1 MRLRTRDLPVFPV
14 SSGGPA
20 HHVQTA
26 GGAPSHIGP
35 GQLTAADHAESP
47 RLGVVTLGCDK
58 NTVDS
63 EHMTAALVSAGGR
76 VVEDVETADVL
87 VVNTCGFIEAAKEES
102 IDAILEACALKEN
115 GRVKAVAAVG
125 CLVQRHQRE
134 LEQEI
139 PEVDLFLGIAE
150 MGRLV
155 PELRERRL
163 LPERFVPTMERP
175 LRMLSARSR
184 HSTFL
189 KISEGCDHTCAF
201 CAIPHMRG
209 LHRSAPLPE
218 LVEEARA
225 LGDAGVRELNL
236 VSQDTTWY
244 GRDLRR
250 RDRSAPLLPDLL
262 TALLDGTDVEWFR
275 LFYMYPSGI
284 TPEMTAQIAQEPRVL
299 PYLDMPLQH
308 GSDRM
313 LQRMRRPER
322 QATIRERVGRL
333 RDRIDD
339 LTLRTTV
346 VVGFPGETE
355 DDFAMLLDLLEEL
368 RFDRVGAFAYSL
380 EEGTAAA
387 EMPDQVPDELKAERL
402 ERLEDHQRG
411 LSWESNLAM
420 VGRRLPVL
428 VEEAMP
434 EREGTR
440 ETARASAGDEEAST
454 WNEDERLAG
463 GGRDATFAGADAV
476 GRTWGQGPEVDGRTH
491 LVGAPGAR
499 PGEIVVAEIVAADEH
514 DLEGTLIDRA
524 GAARSRPA
532 PPSGPRRP
540 GSS

>member
-26 GGAPSHIGP
+26 DAGPVEGARLHI
-35 GQLTAADHAESP
+35 
-47 RLGVVTLGCDK
+47 VTLGCDK

-63 EHMTAALVSAGGR
+63 EHMTAALASAGAHM
-76 VVEDVETADVL
+76 VEDAEAADVL
-87 VVNTCGFIEAAKEES
+87 VVNTCGFIEVAKEES
-102 IDAILEACALKEN
+102 IDAILQACALKET
-115 GRVKAVAAVG
+115 GRVRAVAAVG

-134 LEQEI
+134 LEREI

-155 PELRERRL
+155 DELRGRRL
-163 LPERFVPTMERP
+163 LPEHFVPTMERP
-175 LRMLSARSR
+175 LRMLSAKSP

-189 KISEGCDHTCAF
+189 KVSEGCDHTCAF

-218 LVEEARA
+218 LVAEARA

-262 TALLDGTDVEWFR
+262 AALVDGTDVEWFR

-284 TPEMTAQIAQEPRVL
+284 TGELVELIAREPRIL

-308 GSDRM
+308 GSDRV

-322 QATIRERVGRL
+322 QSTIRERVSRL
-333 RDRIDD
+333 RERIDG

-346 VVGFPGETE
+346 VVGFPGESE
-355 DDFAMLLDLLEEL
+355 DDFAALLELLEEL

-380 EEGTAAA
+380 EEGTKAA
-387 EMPDQVPDELKAERL
+387 EMPDQVPDEIKAERL
-402 ERLEDHQRG
+402 ARLEDHQRG
-411 LSWESNLAM
+411 LSWEANLAL
-420 VGRRLPVL
+420 VGHRLPVL
-428 VEEAMP
+428 VEEKVLD
-434 EREGTR
+434 RQGTGATTTR
-440 ETARASAGDEEAST
+440 QGR
-454 WNEDERLAG
+454 RLAG
-463 GGRDATFAGADAV
+463 SECGGAGPMAV
-476 GRTWGQGPEVDGRTH
+476 GRTWGQGPEVDGQTY
-491 LVGAPGAR
+491 LAGAAGAR
-499 PGEIVVAEIVAADEH
+499 RGEIVTAEIVDAGEH
-514 DLEGTLIDRA
+514 DLEGTVIGPP
-524 GAARSRPA
+524 GAATRWRPA